1 MRGITV
7 IEIPAPVYWQD
18 PFRAIATKQNLTE
31 FIVLDITTS
40 GAPRGKVLLHR
51 TRALVV
57 GSLTVCW

>member
-1 MRGITV
+1 VRGITV

-40 GAPRGKVLLHR
+40 GAPRGKVLHHR
-51 TRALVV
+51 TRPRVHL
-57 GSLTVCW
+57 SLGL